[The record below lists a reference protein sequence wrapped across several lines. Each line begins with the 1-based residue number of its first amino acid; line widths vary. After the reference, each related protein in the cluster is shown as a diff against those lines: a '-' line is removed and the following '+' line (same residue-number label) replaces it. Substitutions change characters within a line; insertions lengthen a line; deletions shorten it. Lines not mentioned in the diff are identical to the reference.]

1 VTYGTWIRT
10 SRLYIFA
17 AISVV
22 ALAGASL
29 TPVSAW
35 FALLLVPAAL
45 FGYIAVVLALTV
57 WRLGPRGGDFQRRIH
72 DLIVARA
79 AVGPAGI
86 GLDIGCG
93 SGALTIGLAEALP
106 TAQVTGVDFWGA
118 DWEYSKDQCE
128 RNARIEGVARR
139 TTFVQQS
146 AASLQFDDAAFD
158 VVVSC
163 LTFHEV
169 RDAADKSLVIAE
181 ALRVLRPGGRYV
193 FLDLFADP
201 GMFGSV
207 HRVRT
212 AIAQAGAGV
221 DEIGR
226 LDAHLPLPFPLG
238 GAKVLGHAMIIS
250 GVKPRRPLPPRS
262 PRDQHHIHA
271 NFKID

>member
-1 VTYGTWIRT
+1 MPADGDPRAAAPETVTYGTWIRT

-17 AISVV
+17 AITVI

-29 TPVSAW
+29 TLVSAW

-45 FGYIAVVLALTV
+45 FGYITVVLALIV
-57 WRLGPRGGDFQRRIH
+57 WRLGPRGGNFQRRIH
-72 DLIVARA
+72 DLIVSRA
-79 AVGPAGI
+79 AVDPAGH

-93 SGALTIGLAEALP
+93 SGALTIGLAKALP
-106 TAQVTGVDFWGA
+106 TAQVTGIDFWGA
-118 DWEYSKDQCE
+118 NWEYSKDQCE
-128 RNARIEGVARR
+128 RNARIEGVGGR
-139 TTFVQQS
+139 TTFVKQS
-146 AASLQFDDAAFD
+146 AASLGFDDATFD

-169 RDAADKSLVIAE
+169 RNVTDKSLVIAE

-207 HRVRT
+207 QRVRT
-212 AIAQAGAGV
+212 AITQAGAGV
-221 DEIGR
+221 DEIGK

-250 GVKPRRPLPPRS
+250 GAKPT
-262 PRDQHHIHA
+262 
-271 NFKID
+271 

>member
-1 VTYGTWIRT
+1 MPRPAASETVTYGTWIRS
-10 SRLYIFA
+10 SRLSIFV
-17 AISVV
+17 AIGVI

-29 TPVSAW
+29 TLVSAW

-57 WRLGPRGGDFQRRIH
+57 WRLGPRGGSFQRRIH

-79 AVGPAGI
+79 AVAPAGR

-93 SGALTIGLAEALP
+93 SGALTIGLAKALP
-106 TAQVTGVDFWGA
+106 TAQVTGIDFWGA
-118 DWEYSKDQCE
+118 SWEYSKDQCD
-128 RNARIEGVARR
+128 RNARIEGVAGR

-146 AASLQFDDAAFD
+146 AASLRFDDATFD

-169 RDAADKSLVIAE
+169 RDVTDKSLVIVE

-201 GMFGSV
+201 GAFGSV
-207 HRVRT
+207 QRVRM
-212 AIAQAGAGV
+212 AITKAGAGV

-226 LDAHLPLPFPLG
+226 LDTYLPLPFPLG
-238 GAKVLGHAMIIS
+238 GAKVLGQAMIIA
-250 GVKPRRPLPPRS
+250 GVKA
-262 PRDQHHIHA
+262 H
-271 NFKID
+271 